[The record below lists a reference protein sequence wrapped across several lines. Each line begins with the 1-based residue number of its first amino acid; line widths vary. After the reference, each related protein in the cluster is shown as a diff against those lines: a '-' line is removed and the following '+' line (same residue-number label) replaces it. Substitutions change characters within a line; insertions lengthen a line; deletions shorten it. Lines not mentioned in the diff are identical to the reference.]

1 MTNEKG
7 LYSRQNFVIKAIS
20 ILSNIAGSVLKA
32 SDDNKWIFRSC
43 KPDKSSL
50 STITLLSHVSAEFF
64 KKKIIWRTL
73 FMLII
78 VPFMDQIQQNK
89 TKKPQISLPL
99 RGQP

>member
-64 KKKIIWRTL
+64 KKKKNSLTN
-73 FMLII
+73 I
-78 VPFMDQIQQNK
+78 VHADYCAFYGPNPAKQNQE
-89 TKKPQISLPL
+89 TPN
-99 RGQP
+99 